1 LKFFVPCVK
10 RSPSPGNSSSS
21 SYRRIRGIIQAER
34 QHELSDKE
42 KITCD
47 ETFWRLKWIKESPNS
62 VHFDGITVEK
72 TELGG
77 RKDDFKVVGLLGEG
91 AIGRVLLANKKS
103 TGGHISREEV
113 LALEFV
119 PNKRVKE
126 VKVAVF
132 LRAFGHPFLV
142 QLLTYFKTTESL
154 CYVMQ
159 YMGGA
164 TVHSLCA
171 RRKRCNE
178 DSTILCCRNYFGCRL
193 SAQVRHC
200 A

>member
-1 LKFFVPCVK
+1 M
-10 RSPSPGNSSSS
+10 
-21 SYRRIRGIIQAER
+21 
-34 QHELSDKE
+34 
-42 KITCD
+42 
-47 ETFWRLKWIKESPNS
+47 KWIKESPNGAY
-62 VHFDGITVEK
+62 FDGITVEK

-77 RKDDFKVVGLLGEG
+77 RKEDIKVVGLLGEG
-91 AIGRVLLANKKS
+91 ALGRILLANKRS
-103 TGGHISREEV
+103 TGGHVSKEEV
-113 LALEFV
+113 LALKFV
-119 PNKRVKE
+119 PNKRVE
-126 VKVAVF
+126 VDMAVF
-132 LRAFGHPFLV
+132 LRVVGHQFLV